1 MHLASMSVK
10 MKLYMIQ
17 AHDKLKVIVIS
28 DGTGETASAITR
40 AAMAQFQDKEIFFT
54 RYKNIR
60 TREQIDAIFQEA
72 AIHHD
77 IVVYTI
83 VSVQLRAYIS
93 DLSKRDHVRSVD
105 VMGPLLSTFS
115 NFFESEPDYQ
125 PGILHA
131 VNDQYFKRVAAI
143 EFTLNHDDG
152 RNISSLDEADVVL
165 VGISRTSKTPLS
177 MYLSLEGIKVVNVPI
192 VMGVEVPEK
201 LFQID
206 QRKVFGLTIDSDA
219 LFQIRKNRLSRLGLT
234 NDEGDY
240 ADMSKVTEEIEWA
253 NRIFAENKRWPI
265 FNVTGKALEETAAE
279 IIKLL
284 NMRKVNRFKQ
294 SKRFEGTDEK
304 E

>member
-1 MHLASMSVK
+1 
-10 MKLYMIQ
+10 MIY

-40 AAMAQFQDKEIFFT
+40 AAMAQFQDKEIYFT

-60 TREQIDAIFQEA
+60 TREQVDAIFQEA
-72 AIHHD
+72 ALHHD
-77 IVVYTI
+77 IVIYTI
-83 VSVQLRAYIS
+83 VSIELRTYIAE
-93 DLSKRDHVRSVD
+93 LSKRDHVRAVD
-105 VMGPLLSTFS
+105 VMGPLLTAFS
-115 NFFESEPDYQ
+115 NFFEAEPNYK
-125 PGILHA
+125 PGLLHA

-152 RNISSLDEADVVL
+152 RNINSLEEADVVL

-177 MYLSLEGIKVVNVPI
+177 MYLSLEGIKTVNVPI
-192 VMGVEVPEK
+192 VMNVQLPEK

-206 QRKVFGLTIDSDA
+206 QRKIFGLTIDPDE
-219 LFQIRKNRLSRLGLT
+219 LFKIRKNRLSRLGLA

-240 ADMSKVTEEIEWA
+240 ADILKVTQEIEWA
-253 NRIFAENKRWPI
+253 NKIFSENKRWPI

-284 NMRKVNRFKQ
+284 NMRKINRFKQ
-294 SKRFEGTDEK
+294 SKRFDEPK
-304 E
+304 KTED

>member
-1 MHLASMSVK
+1 
-10 MKLYMIQ
+10 MIQ
-17 AHDKLKVIVIS
+17 GHDKLKVVVIS

-60 TREQIDAIFQEA
+60 TKEQIDAIFQEA

-77 IVVYTI
+77 IVIYTI
-83 VSVQLRAYIS
+83 VSVELRTYILE
-93 DLSKRDHVRSVD
+93 LSKRDHVRSVD
-105 VMGPLLSTFS
+105 VMGPLLSAFS
-115 NFFESEPDYQ
+115 NFFESEPNYQ

-152 RNISSLDEADVVL
+152 RNINSLEEADVVL

-192 VMGVEVPEK
+192 VMGVPVPEK

-206 QRKVFGLTIDSDA
+206 QRKIFGLTIDPEA
-219 LFQIRKNRLSRLGLT
+219 LFQIRKNRLSRLGLAK
-234 NDEGDY
+234 DEGDY
-240 ADMSKVTEEIEWA
+240 ADISKVTEEIEWSNA
-253 NRIFAENKRWPI
+253 IFAENKRWPV

-294 SKRFEGTDEK
+294 SKRFDESS
-304 E
+304 EDS

>member
-1 MHLASMSVK
+1 M
-10 MKLYMIQ
+10 Q
-17 AHDKLKVIVIS
+17 ANDKLKVIVIS

-40 AAMAQFQDKEIFFT
+40 AAMTQFQDKEIFFT

-60 TREQIDAIFQEA
+60 TKEQIDAIFQEA

-83 VSVQLRAYIS
+83 VSVELRAYIAE
-93 DLSKRDHVRSVD
+93 LSKRDHVRSVD
-105 VMGPLLSTFS
+105 VMGPLLTAFS
-115 NFFESEPDYQ
+115 NFFEAEPNYQ
-125 PGILHA
+125 PGLLHA

-152 RNISSLDEADVVL
+152 RNINSLEESDVVL

-177 MYLSLEGIKVVNVPI
+177 MYLSLEGIKTVNVPI
-192 VMGVEVPEK
+192 VMGVPLPEK
-201 LFQID
+201 LFQVD
-206 QRKVFGLTIDSDA
+206 QRKIFGLTIDPDE
-219 LFQIRKNRLSRLGLT
+219 LFRIRKNRLSRLGLS

-240 ADMSKVTEEIEWA
+240 ADIAKVTEEIEWA
-253 NRIFAENKRWPI
+253 NRIFGENKRWPV

-294 SKRFEGTDEK
+294 SKRFEDTKPEGE
-304 E
+304 

>member
-1 MHLASMSVK
+1 
-10 MKLYMIQ
+10 MIQ

-40 AAMAQFQDKEIFFT
+40 AAMAQFQEKEIFFT

-83 VSVQLRAYIS
+83 VSVELRAYIS

-105 VMGPLLSTFS
+105 VMGPLLSAFS

-152 RNISSLDEADVVL
+152 RNMSSLDEADVVL

-192 VMGVEVPEK
+192 VMGVDVPEK
-201 LFQID
+201 LFEID
-206 QRKVFGLTIDSDA
+206 QRKIFGLTIDSDA
-219 LFQIRKNRLSRLGLT
+219 LFKIRKNRLTRLGLS

-253 NRIFAENKRWPI
+253 NKIFGKNKRWPI

-294 SKRFEGTDEK
+294 SKRFDSNEDK

>member
-1 MHLASMSVK
+1 MM
-10 MKLYMIQ
+10 Q
-17 AHDKLKVIVIS
+17 ANDKLKVIVIS

-40 AAMAQFQDKEIFFT
+40 AAMTQFQDKEIFFT

-60 TREQIDAIFQEA
+60 TKEQIDAIFQEA

-83 VSVQLRAYIS
+83 VSVELRAYIAE
-93 DLSKRDHVRSVD
+93 LSKRDHVRSVD
-105 VMGPLLSTFS
+105 VMGPLLTTFS
-115 NFFESEPDYQ
+115 NFFEAEPNYQ
-125 PGILHA
+125 PGLLHA

-152 RNISSLDEADVVL
+152 RNINSLEESDVVL

-177 MYLSLEGIKVVNVPI
+177 MYLSLEGIKTVNVPI
-192 VMGVEVPEK
+192 VMGVELPEK
-201 LFQID
+201 LFQVD
-206 QRKVFGLTIDSDA
+206 QRKIFGLTIDPDE
-219 LFQIRKNRLSRLGLT
+219 LFRIRKNRLSRLGLS

-240 ADMSKVTEEIEWA
+240 ADIAKVTEEIEWA
-253 NRIFAENKRWPI
+253 NRIFSENKRWPV

-294 SKRFEGTDEK
+294 SKRFEDPKPE

>member
-1 MHLASMSVK
+1 MSVK

>member
-1 MHLASMSVK
+1 MSVK

-83 VSVQLRAYIS
+83 VSVELRAYIS

-284 NMRKVNRFKQ
+284 NMSKVNRFKQ
-294 SKRFEGTDEK
+294 SKRFEGTEDK

>member
-1 MHLASMSVK
+1 
-10 MKLYMIQ
+10 MIQ
-17 AHDKLKVIVIS
+17 ANNRLKVIVIS
-28 DGTGETASAITR
+28 DGTGETASSITR
-40 AAMAQFQDKEIFFT
+40 AAMAQFPDKEIFFT

-60 TREQIDAIFQEA
+60 TREQIDAIFREA

-83 VSVQLRAYIS
+83 VSVELRAHIAE
-93 DLSKRDHVRSVD
+93 LSKREHVRSVD
-105 VMGPLLSTFS
+105 VLGPLLTVFS

-125 PGILHA
+125 PGLLHA

-152 RNISSLDEADVVL
+152 RNINSLEEAEVIL

-192 VMGVEVPEK
+192 VMGVALPEK
-201 LFQID
+201 LFQVD
-206 QRKVFGLTIDSDA
+206 QRKIFGLTIDPDA
-219 LFQIRKNRLSRLGLT
+219 LFQIRKNRLNRLGLAR
-234 NDEGDY
+234 DEGDY
-240 ADMSKVTEEIEWA
+240 ADISKVSEEIEWA
-253 NRIFAENKRWPI
+253 NRIFSENKRWPV

-294 SKRFEGTDEK
+294 SKRFDDQKNDSGE
-304 E
+304 

>member
-1 MHLASMSVK
+1 MM
-10 MKLYMIQ
+10 Q
-17 AHDKLKVIVIS
+17 ANDKLKVIVIS

-40 AAMAQFQDKEIFFT
+40 AAMTQFQDKEIFFT

-60 TREQIDAIFQEA
+60 TKEQIDAIFQEA

-83 VSVQLRAYIS
+83 VSVELRAYIAER
-93 DLSKRDHVRSVD
+93 SKRDHVRSVD
-105 VMGPLLSTFS
+105 VMGPLLTTFS
-115 NFFESEPDYQ
+115 NFFEAEPNYQ
-125 PGILHA
+125 PGLLHA

-152 RNISSLDEADVVL
+152 RNINSLEEADVVL

-177 MYLSLEGIKVVNVPI
+177 MYLSLEGIKTVNVPI
-192 VMGVEVPEK
+192 VMGVTLPEK
-201 LFQID
+201 LFQVD
-206 QRKVFGLTIDSDA
+206 QRKIFGLTIDPDE
-219 LFQIRKNRLSRLGLT
+219 LFRIRKNRLSRLGLA

-240 ADMSKVTEEIEWA
+240 ADIAKVTEEIEWA
-253 NRIFAENKRWPI
+253 NRIFSENKRWPV

-294 SKRFEGTDEK
+294 SKRFEDPKPTE

>member
-1 MHLASMSVK
+1 MM
-10 MKLYMIQ
+10 Q
-17 AHDKLKVIVIS
+17 ANDKLKVIVIS

-40 AAMAQFQDKEIFFT
+40 AAMTQFQDKEIFFT

-60 TREQIDAIFQEA
+60 SKEQIDAIFQEA

-83 VSVQLRAYIS
+83 VSVELRAYIAER
-93 DLSKRDHVRSVD
+93 SKRDHVRSVD
-105 VMGPLLSTFS
+105 VMGPLLTTFS
-115 NFFESEPDYQ
+115 NFFEAEPNYQ
-125 PGILHA
+125 PGLLHA

-152 RNISSLDEADVVL
+152 RNINSLEEADVVL

-177 MYLSLEGIKVVNVPI
+177 MYLSLEGIKTVNVPI
-192 VMGVEVPEK
+192 VMGVTLPDK
-201 LFQID
+201 LFQVD
-206 QRKVFGLTIDSDA
+206 QRKIFGLTIDPDE
-219 LFQIRKNRLSRLGLT
+219 LFRIRKNRLSRLGLS

-240 ADMSKVTEEIEWA
+240 ADIAKVTEEIEWA
-253 NRIFAENKRWPI
+253 NRIFSENKRWPV

-294 SKRFEGTDEK
+294 SKRFEE
-304 E
+304 